1 MVPQI
6 SIQLAHVVSCS
17 WWKAD
22 PPSPFQQPQLAIW
35 ASCALVC
42 GTRISLFNPT
52 FLSRVLQT

>member
-6 SIQLAHVVSCS
+6 STQLAHVASCN
-17 WWKAD
+17 WWRGD
-22 PPSPFQQPQLAIW
+22 PPSLFQQPQLATW

-42 GTRISLFNPT
+42 GTRISLFNLT